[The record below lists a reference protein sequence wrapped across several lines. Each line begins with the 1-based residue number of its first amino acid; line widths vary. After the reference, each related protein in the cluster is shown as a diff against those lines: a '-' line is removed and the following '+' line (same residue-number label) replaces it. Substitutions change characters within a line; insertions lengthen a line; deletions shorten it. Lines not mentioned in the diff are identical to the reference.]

1 MPKGYGQFVVEKINE
16 IPEGIPIFTEE
27 ISDLLVAEFGIEN
40 IRARKIVNTTL
51 NRMNGTLIQNY
62 RKGIYYK
69 PKTTIFGKTPLNPM
83 EVTTKMYLKKGNLI
97 IGYETGPSLLQKIGL
112 TTQIPKYRY
121 IATNKYNHKGN
132 RIIEDM
138 KVVIRKPNTLVQEDN
153 ILYLQLIDAIEN
165 KDKINID
172 SSNPSGILND
182 YIVRNKLDYG
192 KLIAIAARYYGKEII
207 MQISDLAVKTR
218 L

>member
-1 MPKGYGQFVVEKINE
+1 M
-16 IPEGIPIFTEE
+16 
-27 ISDLLVAEFGIEN
+27 
-40 IRARKIVNTTL
+40 
-51 NRMNGTLIQNY
+51 
-62 RKGIYYK
+62 
-69 PKTTIFGKTPLNPM
+69 
-83 EVTTKMYLKKGNLI
+83 I
-97 IGYETGPSLLQKIGL
+97 IQKIGL